1 MMLVATLSLTQRE
14 IVRFLRQRSRVVGGL
29 APPLLFWFLI
39 GSGLGESF
47 QPAGSNAPMTS
58 LEYLFPGTL
67 LLIMLFTAIFST
79 ISVIEDRRE
88 GFLQSVLVAP
98 HSRGAFVLGKLLG
111 GTLLALVQVILVL
124 LLAPFL
130 GMGLTWVSFLQTTA
144 VLFVVGFGFTGLG
157 FLLAWRLDS
166 SQGFHALMN
175 LLLMPMWILS
185 GALFPASGAP
195 GWLRAVMLVNPM
207 SHALDAVRLALYAG
221 GGTAGAPVGP
231 PAWGPSLGVSILF
244 SVLMLASSWW
254 LMNRPRAGDLS

>member
-1 MMLVATLSLTQRE
+1 MILAALSLTQRE
-14 IVRFLRQRSRVVGGL
+14 IVRFLRQRSRVVGAL

-47 QPAGSNAPMTS
+47 RPAGATTATS
-58 LEYLFPGTL
+58 SMQFLFPGTL

-98 HSRGAFVLGKLLG
+98 GSRSGLVLGKILG
-111 GTLLALVQVILVL
+111 GTVLALVQVLLVL
-124 LLAPFL
+124 AIGALFVQDT
-130 GMGLTWVSFLQTTA
+130 TWSSFLLSA
-144 VLFVVGFGFTGLG
+144 LVLFVVGFGFTGLG

-166 SQGFHALMN
+166 TQGFHAIMN

-195 GWLRAVMLVNPM
+195 AWLRFIMTVNPM
-207 SHALDAVRLALYAG
+207 SHALEALRQTIAAG
-221 GGTAGAPVGP
+221 SGPMAAGA
-231 PAWGPSLGVSILF
+231 
-244 SVLMLASSWW
+244 
-254 LMNRPRAGDLS
+254 LMNSITIPLVVSVAFSLAMLGAGLWLVQVPRGGQLS

>member
-1 MMLVATLSLTQRE
+1 MFIATLSLTQRE
-14 IVRFLRQRSRVVGGL
+14 IVRFLRQRSRVIGGL
-29 APPLLFWFLI
+29 APPLLFWFII
-39 GSGLGESF
+39 GSGVGESF
-47 QPAGSNAPMTS
+47 QPAGSNVPMTS

-98 HSRGAFVLGKLLG
+98 NARGAFVLGKILG
-111 GTLLALVQVILVL
+111 GTLLALVQVVLVL
-124 LLAPFL
+124 LLAPFM
-130 GMGLTWVSFLQTTA
+130 GIGLTPLSFLKTTA

-185 GALFPASGAP
+185 GALFPPSGAP
-195 GWLRAVMLVNPM
+195 GWLRAVMLVNPV
-207 SHALDAVRLALYAG
+207 SHALDAVRAALYSG
-221 GGTAGAPVGP
+221 GGMAGAPVGSST
-231 PAWGPSLGVSILF
+231 WGVSLGVSILF
-244 SVLMLASSWW
+244 SFLMLGSAWL